1 MSIYSFIY
9 LFIHLFIHLFQHGGS
24 WRHRSLIEDAK
35 FETVTNIEFEKQE
48 RKSRGGSISEE
59 DEVFTGQQNGEVI
72 SHVADKDG
80 RRQCSIMITLKEGMT
95 SLSRII
101 RTFEVAS
108 SVVLNDGI
116 VYIK

>member
-1 MSIYSFIY
+1 MESSPCLHTPTIYVAVHTRVFIY
-9 LFIHLFIHLFQHGGS
+9 FQHGGS

-72 SHVADKDG
+72 SHVDKDVKH
-80 RRQCSIMITLKEGMT
+80 QCNIMITLKEGMT

-101 RTFEVAS
+101 RMFEVG
-108 SVVLNDGI
+108 LYRYD
-116 VYIK
+116 